1 MVKVIEPSYEI
12 WSLGAYPNGEDIL
25 RLIERVA
32 RTCYKSEE
40 KISDKSYEGL
50 LKMLVRLDHGAMLE
64 HGGYLSV
71 HFICNRGFTHEIVRH
86 RIASFAQESTRYV
99 DYSKGKFNS
108 EITVIKPPTLKE
120 GTEEYKVW
128 LNAMKEAEKAYLELR
143 SKNVPAQIARGVLP
157 IDVKTEIT
165 VSANHREWRNIF
177 KLRCAPDAHPSMHQ
191 LMRPLLKEVSE
202 KIPILFDD
210 LVQDKR
216 LLGLEE

>member
-1 MVKVIEPSYEI
+1 MVKVFEPSYEI

-25 RLIERVA
+25 KHIERIA

-40 KISDKSYEGL
+40 KISEKSYEKL
-50 LKMLVRLDHGAMLE
+50 IKMLVELDHGAMLE

-99 DYSKGKFNS
+99 DYSKEKFHK

-120 GTEEYKVW
+120 GTEEYEIW
-128 LNAMKEAEKAYLELR
+128 LEAMKSAEKAYLKLR
-143 SKNVPAQIARGVLP
+143 EKKIPAQIARGVLP

-191 LMRPLLKEVSE
+191 LMRPLLKEVSK

-210 LVQDKR
+210 LVQNKS
-216 LLGLEE
+216 LLGEE